1 MNSVEQTQNPM
12 PDDGS
17 MVPKESGKTGENL
30 QTGSDAESREDAKSE
45 WEQIIHSPRFHA
57 LYTEHISEIVRKR
70 LKSERASSELLERAA
85 GLLGLDDP
93 VQLPAKISELLT
105 PVQRDWQSEEA
116 AVREKYPEFDLQRDS
131 QSPFFAKLLQ
141 GFAASP
147 EITLT
152 NLYELSHLD
161 SLKASA
167 AKDAAAETAS
177 QLLGAVQLRHARP
190 HENGLDTAA
199 AFGAGRAAHL
209 TRAQRAVLAERA
221 AKGEHIT
228 F

>member
-1 MNSVEQTQNPM
+1 MNTVEQMQNSM
-12 PDDGS
+12 SDDGS
-17 MVPKESGKTGENL
+17 MVPTENGNTGENL
-30 QTGSDAESREDAKSE
+30 PNGSDAESREDVKHE

-57 LYTEHISEIVRKR
+57 LYTEHIADIVRKR
-70 LKSERASSELLERAA
+70 LKSERASSEVLNTAA
-85 GLLGLDDP
+85 GLLGLEDP
-93 VQLPAKISELLT
+93 AQVPARITELLT
-105 PVQRDWQSEEA
+105 PAQRDWQSEEA

-131 QSPFFAKLLQ
+131 ADPSFATLLQ

-147 EITLT
+147 EISLT
-152 NLYELSHLD
+152 SLYELFHLD

-167 AKDAAAETAS
+167 AQNAAAETAS
-177 QLLGAVQLRHARP
+177 QLLGAVQIRHARP
-190 HENGLDTAA
+190 HENGLNGASWQ
-199 AFGAGRAAHL
+199 GAGRAAHL